1 MVVICASSL
10 RLDRG
15 DRRKWGMT
23 IEIGKRLMEINDDI
37 HALKQALAQDPSTV
51 DMKGVLDIL
60 DKMTITIVLVV
71 GQLRNEPLFKA

>member
-1 MVVICASSL
+1 
-10 RLDRG
+10 
-15 DRRKWGMT
+15 MT

-71 GQLRNEPLFKA
+71 GQLHNEPLFRA